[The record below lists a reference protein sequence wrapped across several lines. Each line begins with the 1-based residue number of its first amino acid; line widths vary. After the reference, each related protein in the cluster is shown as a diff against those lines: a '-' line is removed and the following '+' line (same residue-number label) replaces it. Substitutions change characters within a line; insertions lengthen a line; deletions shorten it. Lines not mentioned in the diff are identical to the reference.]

1 MVNRSICPKRIEVAH
16 YIKYNHESKTYNL
29 SCVIL
34 YICKILPASINPFFG
49 LISKKIRYL
58 ICRNIFEYCGS
69 NVNIERLAW
78 FGTGRYLRI
87 GDNSGIGI
95 NAHILNNTIIGNNVM
110 MGPNCYMLESSHLF
124 DRTDITMIEQ
134 GVKKE
139 RDKVIIGNDVWIGRD
154 VMIIGSK
161 EIKTGS
167 IIGAR
172 CVLTKSFPEY
182 SVIGGNPSIL
192 IRSRLYQ

>member
-1 MVNRSICPKRIEVAH
+1 MKRKIF
-16 YIKYNHESKTYNL
+16 L
-29 SCVIL
+29 IL
-34 YICKILPASINPFFG
+34 YYGFARYLPSSSIPIKSIGRLSKKFRGVICKH
-49 LISKKIRYL
+49 
-58 ICRNIFEYCGS
+58 IFKYCGK
-69 NVNIERLAW
+69 NVNIERMAW
-78 FGTGRYLRI
+78 FGTGKDIEI

-110 MGPNCYMLESSHLF
+110 MGPNCYMLESTHLF

-154 VMIIGSK
+154 VMIIGSR

-167 IIGAR
+167 IVAAR
-172 CVLTKSFPEY
+172 CVLTKTFPEY
-182 SVIGGNPSIL
+182 SIIGGNPSKL
-192 IRSRLYQ
+192 IRSRK